1 MNLIELIKNIISL
14 ITEYF
19 KYKTISHKDITLEN
33 IIIDIENTKNE
44 IVTELNK
51 DNPNMHLIN
60 RLYTKLRNLSKRK
73 TRL

>member
-33 IIIDIENTKNE
+33 IIIE
-44 IVTELNK
+44 
-51 DNPNMHLIN
+51 
-60 RLYTKLRNLSKRK
+60 S
-73 TRL
+73 

>member
-33 IIIDIENTKNE
+33 IIIDIEKTKNE
-44 IVTELNK
+44 IITELNK

-60 RLYTKLRNLSKRK
+60 RLYTKLRNLSERK

>member
-1 MNLIELIKNIISL
+1 MNLIELIKNIILL

-44 IVTELNK
+44 IITELNK

-60 RLYTKLRNLSKRK
+60 RLYTKLRNLSERK

>member
-60 RLYTKLRNLSKRK
+60 RLYTRLRNLSERK

>member
-44 IVTELNK
+44 IITELNK

-60 RLYTKLRNLSKRK
+60 RLYTKLRKLSERK